1 MPELTVSPSQGS
13 KNSASWSLACPVQQP
28 YAGVD
33 FFPQSGIYEFG
44 YSFDTVDRTLIWANF
59 MKYLWLE
66 IKCKFMHTFSEV
78 FLSLGR
84 VGKNI
89 N

>member
-1 MPELTVSPSQGS
+1 MS
-13 KNSASWSLACPVQQP
+13 SASWSLACPVQQP
-28 YAGVD
+28 DAGVD

-59 MKYLWLE
+59 MKYIWLE
-66 IKCKFMHTFSEV
+66 IKCMFMYTFSEV